1 MNSLRSKVF
10 LGVLAGVLLVILV
23 AELVVYRQAVS
34 FAENELYGKLRKF
47 AVALSQVVHIDDSDK
62 FNLQHDWESKLK
74 LGIEDQ
80 TQFFE
85 FLTMDNEFL
94 TDSHNLGGENLPEI
108 GEHNGSQLVDYGNI
122 ILGVYQ
128 FHFSIFDEDQS
139 KRDFKLIVAENTDHI
154 NSARRET
161 LKQLALGTP
170 LALLA
175 AFVASLGL
183 TTLTLSSLGRFRD
196 RVMSYQRGDDK
207 SELSLTNV
215 DKEMLPLGRAINQF
229 IRQINQHAILESKL
243 LADTAHELRTPLVN
257 MRKEVDQLQIEKLT
271 GNELTEVAD
280 RLDSELTVLQR
291 MTDNMLLLY
300 RIESGN
306 YQPRLELFD
315 IKRELKNNI
324 LSSLNTSYNDKI
336 ELSGDS
342 VRVYSNRSVL
352 QVIVSQLLSNADTYA
367 ADSEIQVS
375 WESKDESIHLYVD
388 DAGPGIPESDSETI
402 FSRNYRFEHLDTTAP
417 SGSGLGLTLVRLYA
431 ESVNAR
437 VTCATS
443 PLGGARFTVVLPSS
457 ESALETDSKTDSE
470 TDDAQSKVQR
480 Q

>member
-34 FAENELYGKLRKF
+34 FAESELYGKLRKF
-47 AVALSQVVHIDDSDK
+47 AVALSQVVQVDADDK
-62 FNLQHDWESKLK
+62 FNLQHDWESKIK
-74 LGIEDQ
+74 LGAEDQ

-85 FLTMDNEFL
+85 FLTMENEFL
-94 TDSHNLGGENLPEI
+94 TDSHNLGGDNLPEI
-108 GEHNGSQLVDYGNI
+108 GEHNGSQLVDFGNI

-128 FHFSIFDEDQS
+128 YHFSIVAEDQTE
-139 KRDFKLIVAENTDHI
+139 RDFKLIVAENTDHI
-154 NSARRET
+154 NSARLET

-183 TTLTLSSLGRFRD
+183 TTLTLSSLGRFKD

-207 SELSLTNV
+207 SELNLTNV

-271 GNELTEVAD
+271 GNELNVVAD

-315 IKRELKNNI
+315 IKRELNNI
-324 LSSLNTSYNDKI
+324 VNSLNTSVNDKI
-336 ELSGDS
+336 ELTGDS
-342 VRVYSNRSVL
+342 VRVCSNRSVL

-367 ADSEIQVS
+367 ADSEIRVS
-375 WESKDESIHLYVD
+375 WEPQGESIHLYVD

-402 FSRNYRFEHLDTTAP
+402 FSRNYRFEHLDTEAP
-417 SGSGLGLTLVRLYA
+417 SGSGLGLTLVRLYS
-431 ESVNAR
+431 ESVDAS
-437 VTCATS
+437 VTCSKS
-443 PLGGARFTVVLPSS
+443 PMGGARFTVILPGRKI
-457 ESALETDSKTDSE
+457 E
-470 TDDAQSKVQR
+470 DDQSNLKKL
-480 Q
+480 